1 MRGLSEYDI
10 TSISTLT
17 SAFVTFNVFN
27 QGGLFS
33 GDNDQPFSGRIF
45 VDAYDGNNLEDI
57 SDYQAASVG
66 AVGSFVVTGNPA
78 PSPAVGSIFSFD
90 VTALLNAAI
99 LGGDTSFG
107 IRLLEDRANADY
119 ANSLAWTFDNFRLTT
134 DDQTTQPTVPVP
146 GTLALLGLGLAGFAI
161 SRRKATQ

>member
-1 MRGLSEYDI
+1 M
-10 TSISTLT
+10 
-17 SAFVTFNVFN
+17 TFNVFN

-57 SDYQAASVG
+57 SDYQVASVG

-78 PSPAVGSIFSFD
+78 PNPAVGSIFSFD

-107 IRLLEDRANADY
+107 IRLVEDRANADY
-119 ANSLAWTFDNFRLTT
+119 ANNLAWTFDNFRLTT